1 MVIASTYQTGTRE
14 PDEKASPCGVLPTPG
29 RIFLGM
35 TDPET
40 FDPFAG
46 ITDEEESTPKE
57 LRARLLASTKRGYV
71 PLRKIFV
78 QRPKGSAQLE
88 SKPDRP
94 SIRAS
99 SLADLVTGRQERALD
114 LLLLVHALWPVLDGT
129 PLALSVW
136 AKLLSVKSPCTPA
149 GARAAITTLEQHQL
163 LHCHW
168 EKRIPVL
175 APLLEDGSG
184 EPWTKAGAKAEEG
197 PGYFTIP
204 HDYWNLGFSE
214 DLKLPGKAM
223 LLIIAADTQSSKT
236 PAFKMAY
243 ERAKE
248 WYGISERTAERGYA
262 QLRKAEMA
270 TYKIQKV
277 KDDRHPAGRRT
288 VYWWALN
295 APFSTISRAH
305 LQKKASTAAKAAINA
320 AGPSTAP

>member
-1 MVIASTYQTGTRE
+1 M
-14 PDEKASPCGVLPTPG
+14 
-29 RIFLGM
+29 FLAM
-35 TDPET
+35 NEPET

-46 ITDEEESTPKE
+46 IADEEESTPKE
-57 LRARLLASTKRGYV
+57 IRTRLLASTKRGYV

-78 QRPKGSAQLE
+78 QRPKGSQQLE

-99 SLADLVTGRQERALD
+99 SLADLVTGRHERALD

-129 PLALSVW
+129 PLPLRVW
-136 AKLLSVKSPCTPA
+136 ATLLSVKSPCTPA
-149 GARAAITTLEQHQL
+149 GARAAIATLESYQL

-168 EKRIPVL
+168 EKRVPVL
-175 APLLEDGSG
+175 VPLLEDASG
-184 EPWTKAGAKAEEG
+184 DPWTKAGAKAEEG

-204 HDYWNLGFSE
+204 HDYWDLGFSE
-214 DLKLPGKAM
+214 ELTLPGKAM
-223 LLIIAADTQSSKT
+223 FLIIAADTQSSKT

-248 WYGISERTAERGYA
+248 WYGISERTAERGYT
-262 QLRKAEMA
+262 QLRQTGLA

-277 KDDRHPAGRRT
+277 KDDRHPAKRRA

-295 APFSTISRAH
+295 APFSTMSRAH
-305 LQKKASTAAKAAINA
+305 LQKTASTAAKAAANA
-320 AGPSTAP
+320 AGASTTP